1 VTPAGL
7 DDALL
12 PGAADVL
19 RRAVAAVAGLVRRIP
34 EPEPW
39 RRLDARWGTGPAL
52 PAWVAA
58 TCSVVVAVAL
68 GRVG

>member
-1 VTPAGL
+1 VTPVGL

-19 RRAVAAVAGLVRRIP
+19 RRAGAAATGLVHRIP
-34 EPEPW
+34 EPEAW

-58 TCSVVVAVAL
+58 TCLVVAAVAL

>member
-1 VTPAGL
+1 MTPAGL

-19 RRAVAAVAGLVRRIP
+19 RRAVAAATGLVHRIP
-34 EPEPW
+34 APEAW

-58 TCSVVVAVAL
+58 TCLVVVAVAL